1 MANVIPAA
9 AIASANEINSDTA
22 WIALLEVIFDS
33 AEDDRI
39 RVCRNNE
46 DIVWNGKKWVA
57 FPFSI
62 SENKVD
68 DKGTLSNLTL
78 EVDNTSRDLEY
89 YLNKYAGGSGC
100 QVILR
105 VVRSDDLSCVVP
117 DVEEYFSVKA
127 TTVNESKVSFTLGNA
142 YPAKSR
148 RPYRRY
154 MKNNCPFKY
163 KGVMCGA
170 TSELA
175 NCNHTLSDCRARKNS
190 TRFGGFPG
198 IPQGGLYV

>member
-9 AIASANEINSDTA
+9 AIAAANEINSDTA
-22 WIALLEVIFDS
+22 WIALLEVVFDET
-33 AEDDRI
+33 EDDRI

-46 DIVWNGKKWVA
+46 NIVWGGKTWVA
-57 FPFSI
+57 FPFSLG
-62 SENKVD
+62 ETKYD
-68 DKGTLSNLTL
+68 DKGTLSNLTID
-78 EVDNTSRDLEY
+78 VDNTGRELDY

-100 QVILR
+100 RVILR
-105 VVRSDDLSCVVP
+105 VVRSDDLSCVTA

-127 TTVNESKVSFTLGNA
+127 TTVTEAKVSFTLGNA

-175 NCNHTLSDCRARKNS
+175 SCNHTLSDCRVRKNS

>member
-9 AIASANEINSDTA
+9 AIAAANEINSDTA
-22 WIALLEVIFDS
+22 WIALLEVVFDET
-33 AEDDRI
+33 EDDRI

-46 DIVWNGKKWVA
+46 NIVWGGKTWVA
-57 FPFSI
+57 FPFSLG
-62 SENKVD
+62 ETKYD
-68 DKGTLSNLTL
+68 DKGTLSNLTID
-78 EVDNTSRDLEY
+78 VDNTGRELDY

-100 QVILR
+100 RVILR
-105 VVRSDDLSCVVP
+105 VVRSDDLSCTVP

-127 TTVNESKVSFTLGNA
+127 TTVTESKVSFTLGNA

-170 TSELA
+170 TSSLA
-175 NCNHTLSDCRARKNS
+175 SCNHTLSDCRERGNS

>member
-9 AIASANEINSDTA
+9 AIAAANEINSDTA
-22 WIALLEVIFDS
+22 WIALLEVVFDE

-46 DIVWNGKKWVA
+46 NIVWGGKTWVA
-57 FPFSI
+57 FPFAL
-62 SENKVD
+62 SETKAD
-68 DKGTLSNLTL
+68 DKGTLSNLTID
-78 EVDNTSRDLEY
+78 VDNTGRELDY

-100 QVILR
+100 RVILR
-105 VVRSDDLSCVVP
+105 VVRSDDLSCTVP

-127 TTVNESKVSFTLGNA
+127 TTVTESKVSFTLGNA

-170 TSELA
+170 TSSLA
-175 NCNHTLSDCRARKNS
+175 SCNHTLSDCRERGNS

>member
-9 AIASANEINSDTA
+9 AIAAANEINSDTA
-22 WIALLEVIFDS
+22 WIALLEVVFDE
-33 AEDDRI
+33 AEDNRI

-46 DIVWNGKKWVA
+46 NIVWGGKTWVA
-57 FPFSI
+57 FPFTL
-62 SENKVD
+62 SETKSD
-68 DKGTLSNLTL
+68 DKGTLSNLTID
-78 EVDNTSRDLEY
+78 VDNTGRELDY

-100 QVILR
+100 RVILR
-105 VVRSDDLSCVVP
+105 VVRSDDLSCVTA

-127 TTVNESKVSFTLGNA
+127 TPVTESKVSFTLGNA

-170 TSELA
+170 TSSLA
-175 NCNHTLSDCRARKNS
+175 SCNHTLSDCRARGNS

>member
-9 AIASANEINSDTA
+9 AITAANEINSDTA
-22 WIALLEVIFDS
+22 WIALLEVVFDEN
-33 AEDDRI
+33 EDDRI

-46 DIVWNGKKWVA
+46 DIVWGGKTWVA
-57 FPFSI
+57 FPFSL
-62 SENKVD
+62 SETKSD
-68 DKGTLSNLTL
+68 DKGTLSNLTID
-78 EVDNTSRDLEY
+78 VDNTGRELDY

-100 QVILR
+100 RVILR
-105 VVRSDDLSCVVP
+105 VVRSDDLNCAIP

-127 TTVNESKVSFTLGNA
+127 TTVTEAKVSFTLGNA
-142 YPAKSR
+142 YPTKSR

-170 TSELA
+170 SSSYTS
-175 NCNHTLSDCRARKNS
+175 CNHTLSDCRARGNS

>member
-1 MANVIPAA
+1 MANIIPVA
-9 AIASANEINSDTA
+9 AIAAANEINSDSA
-22 WIALLEVIFDS
+22 WIALLEVVFDED
-33 AEDDRI
+33 EDDRI

-46 DIVWNGKKWVA
+46 NIVWGGKTWVA
-57 FPFSI
+57 FPFTLGETKI
-62 SENKVD
+62 D
-68 DKGTLSNLTL
+68 DKGSLSNLTVD
-78 EVDNTSRDLEY
+78 VDNTGRELDY

-100 QVILR
+100 RVILR
-105 VVRSDDLSCVVP
+105 VVRSDDLSYPVP
-117 DVEEYFSVKA
+117 DVEEFFCVKA
-127 TTVNESKVSFTLGNA
+127 TTVNENKVTFTLGNA

-170 TSELA
+170 SSSYA
-175 NCNHTLSDCRARKNS
+175 SCNHTLKDCRARGNS